1 MNSSPLPG
9 LAARIALCL
18 ACTFAMAAPP
28 VTAAAAQTPTLDAQ
42 EQAFVAKAT
51 ADNSMQIALAQ
62 VALDRS
68 QSPKVRALAK
78 RIVEDHQALN
88 RKFTDFS
95 VARKAH
101 GQAHGVPSRDV
112 TEDKLRLQNL
122 QGDALDKAF
131 AGMMVREHQKIIP
144 LYERAA
150 KDQANAQLRSIARE
164 ALPLLREHLEGARAL
179 SGR

>member
-1 MNSSPLPG
+1 MNPSATRF
-9 LAARIALCL
+9 AARIALCMGLGLL
-18 ACTFAMAAPP
+18 AAAPP
-28 VTAAAAQTPTLDAQ
+28 ARAADTPAALDAA

-51 ADNSMQIALAQ
+51 ADNSMQVTLAQ

-78 RIVEDHQALN
+78 RIIDDHKALN
-88 RKFTDFS
+88 RKFTDVT

-101 GQAHGVPSRDV
+101 GQAHGIPNRDV

-122 QGDALDKAF
+122 KGDAMDKAF
-131 AGMMVREHQKIIP
+131 AGMMVKEHQKIIP

-150 KDQANAQLRSIARE
+150 KDERNRPLRTIARE

-179 SGR
+179 SGG